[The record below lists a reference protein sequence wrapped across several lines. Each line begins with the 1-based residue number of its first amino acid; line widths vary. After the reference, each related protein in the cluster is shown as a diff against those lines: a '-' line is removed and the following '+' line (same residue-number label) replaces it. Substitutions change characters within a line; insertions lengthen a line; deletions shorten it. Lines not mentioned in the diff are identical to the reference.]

1 MVLLPTAVR
10 CLRRVPLY
18 AGRVSVHALRA
29 FASRAQDQVA
39 SEEPTTLKTKKK
51 YSDLPLARVLP
62 DGSVAPPL
70 PEWISDQV
78 TPMRKARG
86 RALKSLEITNSD
98 DFVDTEPIKRTKRK
112 SSTVD
117 DSELIVV
124 VSRKRRSKK
133 TDAED
138 SIEADTKSRRRV
150 RAATVDDSEESKPRK
165 RVKKATIKQTEDE
178 DAPPKRIRRKPLVT
192 DEEVPKPRR
201 RSKKLD
207 AVEEIHETT
216 KSRKRAKKSPEEAE
230 AESTPRRRRS
240 RKAVEDVNDENSHR
254 KRTKKAA
261 GAESDKAVAAAAQPK
276 ALFEEIQ
283 ENLTKFPHCVLL
295 TRVGQFYE
303 SYFDQ
308 AIEVSRLLNIKLT
321 TRKWNK
327 QFIPMCGFPLVHI
340 DKHLKV
346 LVQQNQR
353 FVAMCEE
360 FPRYRSSGEKDF
372 DRRVVRVITPGTL
385 IDESF
390 LNQYENNYLLAIN
403 ASISLPLND
412 SVEPQQYPIG
422 LAWIDV
428 STGEFFSK
436 KSDSESLRDD
446 IARIG
451 PREIVLHKDFDGR
464 HTHPIFMALGE
475 ERNLI
480 SYAVPSD
487 EFTRLSPVTSA
498 QDASGTDEKA
508 VADDMTDVIDVTDE
522 VLEPARKSAVYTA
535 EEGSAITLLTAYLEA
550 NLLEHMPALSY
561 PDQDNGGNR
570 MYMDSHTIK
579 ALEIRENIIEGGTT
593 GSLLS
598 VIKRT
603 VTSSGTRLLVR
614 WLCSPSTSIPEI
626 EARQSLVEF
635 FCSRPYFRE
644 DLVGALAKL
653 EDASR
658 IVQKFLLG
666 RGDTSDLLAVHTTIE
681 TWSHLKF
688 RIERER
694 LLEAQEREENFSI
707 YEWSSLDSLM
717 TRFSD
722 LDELGRRIG
731 SAVERTDVD
740 ADEPVLED
748 EVEDAEPAFFKWRY
762 GPSKWVIKPEF
773 SETLQ
778 TLHTNL
784 RRLLREKEDLEARL
798 QLDYDAPSLGL
809 RSSPGF
815 GMHVHLARAK
825 RDHRRIN
832 EDSNFVSINT
842 TTTTRSYVYQEWSLL
857 GSQIFETSMALLA
870 AEKEAFETLRSEVNG
885 HAASLR
891 RNARIMDELD
901 VTLAFANLAT
911 EMKFVK
917 PTFSE
922 ETLFDVT
929 HGRHPTVE
937 LGLLTNGKVFT
948 PNSLEMNSS
957 TRLHII
963 TGPNMAGK
971 STLLRQTGLIAVL
984 AQTGSFVPADSAHLG
999 IVDKLF
1005 SRVGAKD
1012 DLFHNRSTFMVEMLE
1027 TAEILRRA
1035 TPQSLVIMDEV
1046 GRGTTVNDGLAIAY
1060 ATVHHLVTQNRCRA
1074 LFATHFH
1081 ELSDMLG
1088 YSEQTSLSSS
1098 FESVSFLCTDVDETE
1113 AGRFTYSY
1121 RVRPGVNRD
1130 SHGLKVA
1137 LLAGMPQQAL
1147 TVAGNALEILKSRRG
1162 EDLSPS
1168 QFQT

>member
-1 MVLLPTAVR
+1 M
-10 CLRRVPLY
+10 
-18 AGRVSVHALRA
+18 
-29 FASRAQDQVA
+29 
-39 SEEPTTLKTKKK
+39 
-51 YSDLPLARVLP
+51 
-62 DGSVAPPL
+62 
-70 PEWISDQV
+70 
-78 TPMRKARG
+78 
-86 RALKSLEITNSD
+86 
-98 DFVDTEPIKRTKRK
+98 
-112 SSTVD
+112 
-117 DSELIVV
+117 
-124 VSRKRRSKK
+124 
-133 TDAED
+133 
-138 SIEADTKSRRRV
+138 
-150 RAATVDDSEESKPRK
+150 PRK
-165 RVKKATIKQTEDE
+165 RVKKAAAKQNKDNNT
-178 DAPPKRIRRKPLVT
+178 PPKRVRKTTLVDDD
-192 DEEVPKPRR
+192 DESKPRK
-201 RSKKLD
+201 RSKKSD
-207 AVEEIHETT
+207 TDDEINVKT
-216 KSRKRAKKSPEEAE
+216 KSRKRTEKTPEDIE
-230 AESTPRRRRS
+230 AESTHRTHS
-240 RKAVEDVNDENSHR
+240 RKVAADKED
-254 KRTKKAA
+254 
-261 GAESDKAVAAAAQPK
+261 ESDDSRPRKQREKVAEVESDNAI
-276 ALFEEIQ
+276 EIQ
-283 ENLTKFPHCVLL
+283 ENLSNFPHCVLL

-360 FPRYRSSGEKDF
+360 FPRYRNSVERDF

-390 LNQYENNYLLAIN
+390 LNQYENNYLLAIS
-403 ASISLPLND
+403 APLDVPLDD
-412 SVEPQQYPIG
+412 SVESQQYSVG

-428 STGEFFSK
+428 STGEFFSRR
-436 KSDSESLRDD
+436 SDSESLRDD
-446 IARIG
+446 IARIA
-451 PREIVLHKDFDGR
+451 PREVVLPKDFDGR
-464 HTHPIFMALGE
+464 HTHSIFVALGE

-480 SYAVPSD
+480 SYTQPSAK
-487 EFTRLSPVTSA
+487 FTRSKPELEHVASA
-498 QDASGTDEKA
+498 QDVSGTDDNH
-508 VADDMTDVIDVTDE
+508 VTDAIDVTDE
-522 VLEPARKSAVYTA
+522 VLEPAASRRSAVYSA
-535 EEGSAITLLTAYLEA
+535 EEESAIALLTAYLQA
-550 NLLEHMPALSY
+550 NLLEHMPALSH
-561 PDQDNGGNR
+561 PDQDNVGNR

-579 ALEIRENIIEGGTT
+579 ALEIRENITEGGTT

-603 VTSSGTRLLVR
+603 VSSSGTRLLSR

-635 FCSRPYFRE
+635 FCLRSYFRE
-644 DLVGALAKL
+644 DLVEALAKL

-666 RGDTSDLLAVHTTIE
+666 RGDNSDLLAVYTTVK
-681 TWSHLKF
+681 TWSHLKL
-688 RIERER
+688 RIGRER
-694 LLEAQEREENFSI
+694 LLEAQERGENFCSD
-707 YEWSSLDSLM
+707 EWSSLDSLM
-717 TRFSD
+717 ARFSD
-722 LDELGRRIG
+722 LNELGRRIG
-731 SAVERTDVD
+731 SALERTDIN
-740 ADEPVLED
+740 ADDPNESVLED

-773 SETLQ
+773 SETLR

-784 RRLLREKEDLEARL
+784 RQLLREKEELEARL
-798 QLDYDAPSLGL
+798 QINYDAPSLGL
-809 RSSPGF
+809 RSSPGL

-825 RDHRRIN
+825 RDHHRIN
-832 EDSNFVSINT
+832 KDPNFLSINS
-842 TTTTRSYVYQEWSLL
+842 TTTTRSYIYQEWSLL

-870 AEKEAFETLRSEVNG
+870 AEREAFETLRNEVNG

-911 EMKFVK
+911 EMRFVK

-922 ETLFDVT
+922 ETIYNVI

-937 LGLLTNGKVFT
+937 LGLLTSGKVFT
-948 PNSLEMNSS
+948 PNSLEMDPE

-971 STLLRQTGLIAVL
+971 STLLRQTALIAVL
-984 AQTGSFVPADSAHLG
+984 AQTGSFVPADSANLG

-1035 TPQSLVIMDEV
+1035 TPRSLVIMDEV

-1088 YSEQTSLSSS
+1088 YSEQTSLSST
-1098 FESVSFLCTDVDETE
+1098 FKSVSFLCTDVDETE
-1113 AGRFTYSY
+1113 AGRFAYSY

-1147 TVAGNALEILKSRRG
+1147 CVAGNALEVLKSRRG
-1162 EDLSPS
+1162 EDLSPL
-1168 QFQT
+1168 QFQM

>member
-1 MVLLPTAVR
+1 MT
-10 CLRRVPLY
+10 
-18 AGRVSVHALRA
+18 
-29 FASRAQDQVA
+29 
-39 SEEPTTLKTKKK
+39 
-51 YSDLPLARVLP
+51 
-62 DGSVAPPL
+62 
-70 PEWISDQV
+70 
-78 TPMRKARG
+78 
-86 RALKSLEITNSD
+86 
-98 DFVDTEPIKRTKRK
+98 
-112 SSTVD
+112 
-117 DSELIVV
+117 
-124 VSRKRRSKK
+124 
-133 TDAED
+133 
-138 SIEADTKSRRRV
+138 
-150 RAATVDDSEESKPRK
+150 
-165 RVKKATIKQTEDE
+165 
-178 DAPPKRIRRKPLVT
+178 
-192 DEEVPKPRR
+192 
-201 RSKKLD
+201 
-207 AVEEIHETT
+207 
-216 KSRKRAKKSPEEAE
+216 
-230 AESTPRRRRS
+230 
-240 RKAVEDVNDENSHR
+240 
-254 KRTKKAA
+254 
-261 GAESDKAVAAAAQPK
+261 AAAAQPK
-276 ALFEEIQ
+276 ALFEEVQ
-283 ENLTKFPHCVLL
+283 ENLSKFPHCVLL

-403 ASISLPLND
+403 APIDVPLHD

-436 KSDSESLRDD
+436 YSDSESLRDV

-451 PREIVLHKDFDGR
+451 PREVVLHKDFDGR
-464 HTHPIFMALGE
+464 HTHPIFVALGE

-480 SYAVPSD
+480 SYAAPSD
-487 EFTRLSPVTSA
+487 KFRRLSPVASA
-498 QDASGTDEKA
+498 QDASGTDEKS
-508 VADDMTDVIDVTDE
+508 VTDDTTDVIDVTDE
-522 VLEPARKSAVYTA
+522 VLEPGASRRSAVYTA
-535 EEGSAITLLTAYLEA
+535 EEGSAITLLTAYLKA

-561 PDQDNGGNR
+561 PDQDSGGNR

-579 ALEIRENIIEGGTT
+579 ALEIRENITEGGTT

-603 VTSSGTRLLVR
+603 VSSSGTRLLAR

-626 EARQSLVEF
+626 EARQSLVDF

-658 IVQKFLLG
+658 IVQKFILG
-666 RGDTSDLLAVHTTIE
+666 RGDTSDLLAVHTTIK
-681 TWSHLKF
+681 TWSHLKL

-694 LLEAQEREENFSI
+694 LLEAQEREENFSPD
-707 YEWSSLDSLM
+707 EWSSLDSLM
-717 TRFSD
+717 ARFSD
-722 LDELGRRIG
+722 LDELRQRIG

-740 ADEPVLED
+740 TDDADDPDESVSED

-778 TLHTNL
+778 TLHINL

-798 QLDYDAPSLGL
+798 QIDYDAPSLGL

-832 EDSNFVSINT
+832 EDPNFVAINT
-842 TTTTRSYVYQEWSLL
+842 TTTTRSYVYQEWSIL

-870 AEKEAFETLRSEVNG
+870 AEKEAFETLRNEVNG

-922 ETLFDVT
+922 ETIFDVT

-937 LGLLTNGKVFT
+937 LGLLTSGKVFT
-948 PNSLEMNSS
+948 PNSLEMNPA

-971 STLLRQTGLIAVL
+971 STLLRQTALIAVL
-984 AQTGSFVPADSAHLG
+984 AQTGSFVPADSANLG

-1035 TPQSLVIMDEV
+1035 TPKSLVIMDEV

-1088 YSEQTSLSSS
+1088 YSEQTSLSST

-1147 TVAGNALEILKSRRG
+1147 IVAGNALEILKSRRG
-1162 EDLSPS
+1162 EDLSPL

>member
-1 MVLLPTAVR
+1 MVLLPAAVR
-10 CLRRVPLY
+10 CLHRVPLC
-18 AGRVSVHALRA
+18 ASRVSVHAARA
-29 FASRAQDQVA
+29 FASRARDQDA
-39 SEEPTTLKTKKK
+39 SGEPTTLKTKKK

-62 DGSVAPPL
+62 DGSVAPSL

-78 TPMRKARG
+78 KPIRKARS
-86 RALKSLEITNSD
+86 RALTPFEVIHSD
-98 DFVDTEPIKRTKRK
+98 DIVDTDPTKCTKRK

-117 DSELIVV
+117 SEDSELIVV
-124 VSRKRRSKK
+124 
-133 TDAED
+133 APPED
-138 SIEADTKSRRRV
+138 PIKADTKPRRRV
-150 RAATVDDSEESKPRK
+150 QTAAADDSEESKPCK
-165 RVKKATIKQTEDE
+165 RVKEATAKQNEDE
-178 DAPPKRIRRKPLVT
+178 DAPPKHTRKKTSVT

-201 RSKKLD
+201 RSKKSDALD
-207 AVEEIHETT
+207 EIDETA
-216 KSRKRAKKSPEEAE
+216 KS
-230 AESTPRRRRS
+230 
-240 RKAVEDVNDENSHR
+240 R
-254 KRTKKAA
+254 KRTKKPPKETGTESTLGRRSKKAA
-261 GAESDKAVAAAAQPK
+261 EDENNENRPRRRTKKVAGVESDKAIAAAAQPK
-276 ALFEEIQ
+276 ALFEEVQ
-283 ENLTKFPHCVLL
+283 ENLYKFPHCVLL

-403 ASISLPLND
+403 APIDVPLDD

-436 KSDSESLRDD
+436 YSDSESLRDD
-446 IARIG
+446 ITRIG
-451 PREIVLHKDFDGR
+451 PREVVLHKTFD
-464 HTHPIFMALGE
+464 

-480 SYAVPSD
+480 SYAAPSD
-487 EFTRLSPVTSA
+487 KSTRLSPVAST
-498 QDASGTDEKA
+498 QDASGTDEEI

-522 VLEPARKSAVYTA
+522 VLEPARRSAVYTA

-579 ALEIRENIIEGGTT
+579 ALEIRENITEGGTT

-603 VTSSGTRLLVR
+603 VTSSGTRLLAR

-626 EARQSLVEF
+626 GARQSLVEF
-635 FCSRPYFRE
+635 FCARPYFRE
-644 DLVGALAKL
+644 DLVGTLAKL

-666 RGDTSDLLAVHTTIE
+666 RGDTSDLLAVHTTIK
-681 TWSHLKF
+681 TWSHLKL
-688 RIERER
+688 RIEREK
-694 LLEAQEREENFSI
+694 LLEAQEREENFSPV
-707 YEWSSLDSLM
+707 EWSSLDSLM

-731 SAVERTDVD
+731 SAVEKTDVD
-740 ADEPVLED
+740 VDEPGEPVLED

-762 GPSKWVIKPEF
+762 GPSKWVIKAEF

-798 QLDYDAPSLGL
+798 QIDYDAPSLGL

-832 EDSNFVSINT
+832 EDPNFVAINT
-842 TTTTRSYVYQEWSLL
+842 TTTTRSYVYQDWSLL

-922 ETLFDVT
+922 ETVFDVT

-937 LGLLTNGKVFT
+937 LGLLTSGKVFT

-971 STLLRQTGLIAVL
+971 STLLRQTALIAVL
-984 AQTGSFVPADSAHLG
+984 AQTGSFVPADSANLG

-1035 TPQSLVIMDEV
+1035 TPKSLVIMDEV

-1060 ATVHHLVTQNRCRA
+1060 ATVHHLVTQNQCRA

-1088 YSEQTSLSSS
+1088 YSEQTSLSSTL
-1098 FESVSFLCTDVDETE
+1098 ESVSFLCTDVDETE

-1147 TVAGNALEILKSRRG
+1147 IVAENALEILKSRRG